1 MALGKSFHVS
11 ELISLPVNWQQQ
23 PHLPK
28 EGVATQKRT
37 LAQLTAQR
45 ELEIHGRD
53 CVLYRKSPRKRFHAF
68 VGPLSVTDLPA
79 FVTSSLFDDRHPNR
93 RYLVWF

>member
-1 MALGKSFHVS
+1 MDMTKALKRHKQVGEHTGGGRRAGAYGSCIFNFFRNICNLSIVAV
-11 ELISLPVNWQQQ
+11 PVYI
-23 PHLPK
+23 
-28 EGVATQKRT
+28 ATN
-37 LAQLTAQR
+37 
-45 ELEIHGRD
+45 
-53 CVLYRKSPRKRFHAF
+53 SAF

>member
-45 ELEIHGRD
+45 ELEIHGHY

-68 VGPLSVTDLPA
+68 VGPLSLGSGVEMWGNGERSRWL
-79 FVTSSLFDDRHPNR
+79 VR
-93 RYLVWF
+93 RPGG